1 MNLQTNQYNNG
12 WTCPKCG
19 AVNSPLVQQC
29 PCSTR
34 YNGQYNYPVIGINEA
49 GDNFINET
57 GNDLPPT
64 HGYPYNLPPTHIF
77 PYKIDKK
84 DDYIPAPGKKLVKC
98 PYCQKEYETPE
109 VMYIVGDWI
118 EHCPHCGSSI
128 IHEMPKFYC

>member
-34 YNGQYNYPVIGINEA
+34 YNRHYNYPVIGINEA
-49 GDNFINET
+49 GDNLPPCI
-57 GNDLPPT
+57 PPT
-64 HGYPYNLPPTHIF
+64 HVFPNDIPPTHTF
-77 PYKIDKK
+77 PVIDNK
-84 DDYIPAPGKKLVKC
+84 DNYIPTPGKKLVKC
-98 PYCQKEYETPE
+98 PHCQKEYETSE
-109 VMYIVGDWI
+109 VMYIAGDWI

-128 IHEMPKFYC
+128 IYEMPKFYY